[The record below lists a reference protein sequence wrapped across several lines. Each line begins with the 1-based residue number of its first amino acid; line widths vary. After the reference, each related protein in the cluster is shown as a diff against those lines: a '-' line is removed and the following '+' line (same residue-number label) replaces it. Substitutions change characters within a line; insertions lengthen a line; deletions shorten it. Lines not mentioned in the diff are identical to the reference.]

1 MLLLEILDVSENFLL
16 MFREWSLQY
25 DSSNALWFLWDESS
39 IFHFFFVSNLDKRG
53 NWLKV
58 RFIEIE
64 TDVLILGS
72 LKKPPATFTLR
83 S

>member
-1 MLLLEILDVSENFLL
+1 MIVVMPCGFYEMKAQYFIL
-16 MFREWSLQY
+16 
-25 DSSNALWFLWDESS
+25 
-39 IFHFFFVSNLDKRG
+39 FFVSNLDKRG

>member
-1 MLLLEILDVSENFLL
+1 MIVVMPCGFYE
-16 MFREWSLQY
+16 MKAQY
-25 DSSNALWFLWDESS
+25 F
-39 IFHFFFVSNLDKRG
+39 IFFFVSNLDKRG